1 MIDTLLVKIWQ
12 HEPVKDP
19 QEDGDGPVSPA
30 AKLCGFL
37 LLLAVVF
44 AGAYAAGARMGPIAP
59 GRAPSDTSSPVPAG
73 PGGAGGGM
81 HMGGMP

>member
-1 MIDTLLVKIWQ
+1 
-12 HEPVKDP
+12 
-19 QEDGDGPVSPA
+19 VSPA

-44 AGAYAAGARMGPIAP
+44 GGAYAAGARIGPVAP
-59 GRAPSDTSSPVPAG
+59 GQAPSGTSSPVPA
-73 PGGAGGGM
+73 